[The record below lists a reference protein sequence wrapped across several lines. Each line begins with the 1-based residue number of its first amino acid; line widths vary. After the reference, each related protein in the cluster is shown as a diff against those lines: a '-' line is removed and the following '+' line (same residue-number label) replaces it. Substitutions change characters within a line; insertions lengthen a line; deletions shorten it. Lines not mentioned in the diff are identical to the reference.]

1 MVPKNLDGRER
12 QLYKLALKMSND
24 VFKAIEF
31 GRQIILRKKTETY
44 KVDYSLMRVVLF
56 TLNCL

>member
-44 KVDYSLMRVVLF
+44 KVDYSLMLVVLF

>member
-12 QLYKLALKMSND
+12 QLYKLALKMSSD